1 MTVIKGSFAATDRT
15 RDPEEQ
21 FAEIRQEVVDS
32 LYQTLDSAKHAALF
46 PSFIVEA
53 VENEVW
59 KHPRKLTHNTLP
71 AMTLREFVK
80 RGYPNGLGTSFD
92 VIEKL
97 IAGNERA
104 MLAWD
109 KAVLMD
115 QDGQSAQLSD
125 RGRAEREAEKQMR
138 PLAAAILGCPGDIA
152 TTLSHALLNGER
164 CQALKAL
171 LDAGLREA
179 GR

>member
-1 MTVIKGSFAATDRT
+1 MTVTMGSFAASDRT

-21 FAEIRQEVVDS
+21 FAEIRQKVVDS
-32 LYQTLDSAKHAALF
+32 LHQTLDSAKHGALF
-46 PSFIVEA
+46 PTFLIEA

-71 AMTLREFVK
+71 PMALREFVK

-104 MLAWD
+104 VLAWD
-109 KAVLMD
+109 TAVCGD

-138 PLAAAILGCPGDIA
+138 PLATAILACPDDIA
-152 TTLSHALLNGER
+152 ATLSHVLLDGGR
-164 CQALKAL
+164 RQALKAL

>member
-1 MTVIKGSFAATDRT
+1 MTATMGSFAATNRT
-15 RDPEEQ
+15 RDPNEQ

-32 LYQTLDSAKHAALF
+32 LYRTLDSAKHAALF
-46 PSFIVEA
+46 PGFIIEA

-109 KAVLMD
+109 KAVRGEKLA
-115 QDGQSAQLSD
+115 QSAPVSE
-125 RGRAEREAEKQMR
+125 RGQVERERRLR
-138 PLAAAILGCPGDIA
+138 PLAQAVAGLGANNVAAVL
-152 TTLSHALLNGER
+152 ALLPHHQER
-164 CQALKAL
+164 HAFEAL
-171 LDAGLREA
+171 LREVA
-179 GR
+179 P

>member
-1 MTVIKGSFAATDRT
+1 MTATMGSFTACDRT
-15 RDPEEQ
+15 RDPQEQ

-32 LYQTLDSAKHAALF
+32 LHQTLDSAKHGALF
-46 PSFIVEA
+46 PGFLIEA

-71 AMTLREFVK
+71 PMPLREFVK
-80 RGYPNGLGTSFD
+80 RGYPNGLGASFE

-109 KAVLMD
+109 KAVR
-115 QDGQSAQLSD
+115 GEHSAGS
-125 RGRAEREAEKQMR
+125 AAEAEKERAKREQRLR
-138 PLAAAILGCPGDIA
+138 PLAQAVAGLGGDRVA
-152 TTLSHALLNGER
+152 ALLTVLSRHQER
-164 CQALKAL
+164 DALMAL
-171 LDAGLREA
+171 LREVA
-179 GR
+179 P

>member
-1 MTVIKGSFAATDRT
+1 MTVTMGSFAACDRT
-15 RDPEEQ
+15 RDPDEQ

-32 LYQTLDSAKHAALF
+32 LYHTLSSAKHAACF
-46 PSFIVEA
+46 PSFIIEA
-53 VENEVW
+53 VENEIW
-59 KHPRKLTHNTLP
+59 KHPRKLTHNTLSP
-71 AMTLREFVK
+71 MTLRDFVK

-109 KAVLMD
+109 KAVREE
-115 QDGQSAQLSD
+115 QDAQSAQLSD

-138 PLAAAILGCPGDIA
+138 PLAAAILACPRDIA
-152 TTLSHALLNGER
+152 TALSHALLDSGR
-164 CQALKAL
+164 RQALKAL
-171 LDAGLREA
+171 LDIGLREA
-179 GR
+179 GK